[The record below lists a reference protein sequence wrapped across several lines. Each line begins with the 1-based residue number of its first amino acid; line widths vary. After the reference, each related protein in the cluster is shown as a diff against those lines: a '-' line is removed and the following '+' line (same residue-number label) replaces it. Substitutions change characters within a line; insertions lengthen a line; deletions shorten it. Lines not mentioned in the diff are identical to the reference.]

1 MLKHETDICKV
12 IGEGSFSMVPL
23 SNTTQNDQT
32 DAEGLFRN
40 LVDSLIFHLD
50 MEIALYQE
58 FRVVVCRER
67 DVLRRPSPDV
77 FLAINASKE
86 ECIRKARDLE
96 TARMRII
103 KNIALLFNKKA
114 SEITISF
121 LLPCLEKGQRD
132 ILRLRQEVLLSLA
145 ADVRKANENNWNVV
159 DNSLAS
165 VRKSFNFINNLK
177 AMHSGYMKSGKTC
190 FGGANG
196 MLLCQEV

>member
-1 MLKHETDICKV
+1 MLKHETGICRV
-12 IGEGSFSMVPL
+12 VGEGSFSMMPL
-23 SNTTQNDQT
+23 SSTTENDRT

-50 MEIALYQE
+50 REIALYRE
-58 FRVVVCRER
+58 FRVVVYKER

-77 FLAINASKE
+77 VQAINASKE
-86 ECIRKARDLE
+86 ACIRKARDLE

-103 KNIALLFNKKA
+103 TNIAALFNKKA

-165 VRKSFNFINNLK
+165 VKKSFHFINNLK
-177 AMHSGYMKSGKTC
+177 AMHSGYLKSGKTG
-190 FGGANG
+190 FGGVNG